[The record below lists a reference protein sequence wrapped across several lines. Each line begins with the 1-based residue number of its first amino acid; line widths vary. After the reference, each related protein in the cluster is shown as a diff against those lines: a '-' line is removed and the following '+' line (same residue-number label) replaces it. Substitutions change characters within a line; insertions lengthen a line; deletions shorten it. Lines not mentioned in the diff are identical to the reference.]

1 MERRPDN
8 MHITTFMLPA
18 GYHKDSWRLE
28 GSRAEELG
36 FLDFV
41 LELTLMAEAAKL
53 DAVFFGD
60 IVTADTILRN
70 DVKMNG
76 LYEPVSVLS
85 ALAARTSRIGLIGTI
100 STTFSEP
107 YNTARQ
113 IMGVDH
119 MSGGRAG
126 WNIVTSSQG
135 NLNFGLEEMPDPEDR
150 YRRAME
156 YLEVVTGLWDSWDA
170 DSVVTDRASGVWAD
184 TSKLHRLD
192 HQGEFFNVQGPLNM
206 RPSRQGRPIIVQAGS
221 SGPGIELGSTYADAI
236 YTAQPD
242 KRHAQEYYANY
253 KRVLREKGRN
263 PDQVKILP
271 GLVPILGATRA
282 EAQELAD
289 HLANQVNMEFGIAQL
304 SASHGMDLSGIE
316 LEDRVPAE
324 RFPEKFARSRSE
336 IFRRRAL
343 EDGLSLREL
352 VIEDARGTG
361 HGFFIGT
368 PEQAA
373 DHMIEWFDE
382 RACDGFNVNA
392 PFMPGGME
400 MMCTRLIPVLQERG
414 YFRTEY
420 EGSTLRE
427 HLGLDAPASV
437 IRRGESA

>member
-18 GYHKDSWRLE
+18 GYHKDSWRLP

-76 LYEPVSVLS
+76 LYEPISVLS
-85 ALAARTSRIGLIGTI
+85 ALAARTSHIGLIGTV

-107 YNTARQ
+107 YNLARQ

-135 NLNFGLEEMPDPEDR
+135 NQNFGLEEMPDPVDR

-156 YLEVVTGLWDSWDA
+156 YVDVVTQLWDSWDA
-170 DSVVTDRASGVWAD
+170 DAVGTNRETGVWAE
-184 TSKLHRLD
+184 TSKLHRIN
-192 HQGEFFNVQGPLNM
+192 HSGEFFEVQGPLNM
-206 RPSRQGRPIIVQAGS
+206 RPSTQGRPIIVQAGS
-221 SGPGIELGSTYADAI
+221 SGPGIELGSTYADVI
-236 YTAQPD
+236 YAAQPD
-242 KRHAQEYYANY
+242 KALAQEYYENY
-253 KRVLREKGRN
+253 KRVVAGKGRN
-263 PDQVKILP
+263 PDHVKILP
-271 GLVPILGATRA
+271 GLVPILGSTQK

-289 HLANQVNMEFGIAQL
+289 HLAEQVNMEFGVTQL
-304 SASHGMDLSGIE
+304 SASHGMDLSGVD
-316 LEDRVPAE
+316 LDDRVPAE
-324 RFPEKFARSRSE
+324 LFPETFARSRSE

-343 EDGLSLREL
+343 EDKLTLREL
-352 VIEDARGTG
+352 IVEDARGTG

-368 PEQAA
+368 ASAAA
-373 DHMIEWFDE
+373 DHMIDWFND

-400 MMCTRLIPVLQERG
+400 MMCTQLIPELQERG

-420 EGSTLRE
+420 EGATLRE
-427 HLGLDAPASV
+427 NLGLNLPDPV
-437 IRRGESA
+437 ITRD

>member
-1 MERRPDN
+1 MERRPDK

-36 FLDFV
+36 YLEFV
-41 LELTLMAEAAKL
+41 AELTLMAEAAKL

-76 LYEPVSVLS
+76 LYEPMTVLA
-85 ALAARTSRIGLIGTI
+85 ALAARTTKIGLIGTV

-113 IMGVDH
+113 IMGIDH

-135 NLNFGLEEMPDPEDR
+135 NQNFGLEEMPDPADR

-156 YLEVVTGLWDSWDA
+156 YLEVVTQLWDSWDA
-170 DSVVTDRASGVWAD
+170 DAVVTDRASGVWAD
-184 TSKLHRLD
+184 TSKLHRIN

-206 RPSRQGRPIIVQAGS
+206 RPSLQGRPILVQAGS
-221 SGPGIELGSTYADAI
+221 SGPGIELGSTFADCIYA
-236 YTAQPD
+236 AQPD
-242 KRHAQEYYANY
+242 KANAQEYYADY
-253 KRVLREKGRN
+253 KRIVAEKGRN
-263 PDQVKILP
+263 PNQVKILP
-271 GLVPILGATRA
+271 GLVPILGDTQA
-282 EAQELAD
+282 EAEELAQ
-289 HLANQVNMEFGIAQL
+289 HLADQVNMEFGVQQL

-316 LEDRVPAE
+316 LSDQVPVD

-336 IFRRRAL
+336 IFRRRAVQ
-343 EDGLSLREL
+343 DGLTLREL
-352 VIEDARGTG
+352 IIEDARGTG

-368 PEQAA
+368 PSAAA
-373 DHMIEWFDE
+373 DYMIDWFDG

-400 MMCTRLIPVLQERG
+400 MMCTKLIPELQERG

-420 EGSTLRE
+420 EGTTLRE
-427 HLGLDAPASV
+427 HLGLDAPSPV
-437 IRRGESA
+437 VHRD